1 MVTDKTEW
9 ALRSLKKREAVL
21 NRGGALSGR
30 LAVCGSK
37 VAWRP
42 GPGGHQPCGL
52 QSPALHCPPPPL
64 TWRPH
69 TRVWMTKQEQSPFL
83 LSIKNP
89 SRICV
94 VLVEKGRGAG
104 GGGGVLVGRGL

>member
-1 MVTDKTEW
+1 MGFEIIEEK
-9 ALRSLKKREAVL
+9 RSGSEPGVVPC
-21 NRGGALSGR
+21 RGGWLYVVPRWHGDRGLEATSPV
-30 LAVCGSK
+30 VCSHLPST
-37 VAWRP
+37 AP
-42 GPGGHQPCGL
+42 
-52 QSPALHCPPPPL
+52 PPPPL

-94 VLVEKGRGAG
+94 FLVEKGRGAG